1 MTYQTQEQLIARQR
15 ATFIKTWL
23 SEWYIHDI
31 HINEHLTPSDW
42 ITIALTMIE
51 MMVDTQN
58 LVDQDR
64 EKVAFGLMA
73 EMQKR
78 FSQTA
83 GDASAPH

>member
-1 MTYQTQEQLIARQR
+1 M
-15 ATFIKTWL
+15 KTWL
-23 SEWYIHDI
+23 SEWYTNDI
-31 HINEHLTPSDW
+31 HFNEHLTPSDW

-58 LVDQDR
+58 LADKDR
-64 EKVAFGLMA
+64 EKVAFGLMV

-83 GDASAPH
+83 GDANARH